1 MGQLQRDEN
10 SLFFKTER
18 PCLDPMF
25 ASLNPSEDDGVLTVI
40 KSVPRFSSE
49 GK

>member
-1 MGQLQRDEN
+1 L
-10 SLFFKTER
+10 KTER

-25 ASLNPSEDDGVLTVI
+25 ASLNPSEDDGVLRAI
-40 KSVPRFSSE
+40 KSVPILSSE